1 MAGCARKPFSLI
13 GAPRPVP
20 ASPFSI
26 DTDLDAARCL
36 RLAGSRFEIGR
47 QHGAALREP
56 IARFLG
62 DRVTRLEPLVTA
74 RRLHEFAP
82 LIASYTREI
91 ERVLP
96 ELAEEIH
103 GLAEGADIATEDAFL
118 LQLRRELSGFQRIP
132 ARGDCTTFGRHLHGE
147 SMLAQTVDLN
157 GAMAGELS
165 VLDIACEPA
174 GATNGTTGG
183 TAGGDWSNVA
193 LLSFTGLTGYL
204 GINDRGLAI
213 GLNLV
218 LGGSWRPGIPGYLTI
233 RHLLDRCTSVDE
245 CLERLRALPRA
256 SSRSLT
262 IADAARVV
270 TVEYTPDALAVIEGA
285 SHAHAN
291 HFLHSA
297 LAADDALNPFARTA
311 SLRRLAACRE
321 LLARLP
327 ADADARACLDGL
339 ASPPIEVVPNGDL
352 RRECTVASVA
362 MFPGRRA
369 ISVRSRPA
377 APVPQA

>member
-1 MAGCARKPFSLI
+1 MSAQPAFADPAATSPSL
-13 GAPRPVP
+13 P
-20 ASPFSI
+20 ASPFLI
-26 DTDLDAARCL
+26 DADVDASRRL
-36 RLAGSRFEIGR
+36 RLAGSRREIGR

-62 DRVTRLEPLVTA
+62 DRVTRLEPLVSA

-82 LIASYTREI
+82 LIAGHTREI

-132 ARGDCTTFGRHLHGE
+132 ARGDCTTFGRHAGGE
-147 SMLAQTVDLN
+147 SIVAQTIDLN
-157 GAMAGELS
+157 GDMAGELS
-165 VLDIACEPA
+165 VLEIDGGPA
-174 GATNGTTGG
+174 GDGQRA
-183 TAGGDWSNVA
+183 ARPASVA

-213 GLNLV
+213 GLSLV
-218 LGGSWRPGIPGYLTI
+218 LGGLWRPGIPGYLAI
-233 RHLLDRCTSVDE
+233 RHLLDRCASVDE
-245 CLERLRALPRA
+245 CLDTLRALPLA
-256 SSRSLT
+256 SSRALT

-270 TVEYTPDALAVIEGA
+270 TVEYTPDALVVMEGA
-285 SHAHAN
+285 QHAHTN
-291 HFLHSA
+291 HFQHPE
-297 LAADDALNPFARTA
+297 LAADDALNPFARTS
-311 SLRRLAACRE
+311 SLRRLEACRE
-321 LLARLP
+321 LLADLP
-327 ADADARACLDGL
+327 AGADARACLDGL
-339 ASPPIEVVPNGDL
+339 GRAPIEVLPSGDV

-369 ISVRSRPA
+369 LHVRGRPA
-377 APVPQA
+377 AADAARA